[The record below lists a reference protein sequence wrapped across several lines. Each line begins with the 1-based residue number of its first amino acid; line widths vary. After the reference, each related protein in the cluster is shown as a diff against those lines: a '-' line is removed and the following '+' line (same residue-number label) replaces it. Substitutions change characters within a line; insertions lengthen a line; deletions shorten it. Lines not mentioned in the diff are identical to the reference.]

1 MGKKCTSV
9 KRLMAVRLTGC
20 REIWTPAL
28 IKSEMLTEVKWMLA
42 CALVEKDSTS
52 CEIVLIKWK
61 LNAKH
66 KMPEFYH
73 QNVAGSP
80 SLFCLVNWSSSN
92 QKSRSHL
99 FTWPNT
105 ESVSNIKK
113 WNLRFRTDLVNG
125 NKKHQRQQTLFW
137 VSHNLMCFTHLS
149 EWRG

>member
-1 MGKKCTSV
+1 MGQKCAPV
-9 KRLMAVRLTGC
+9 KRLMTVRLTAC

-28 IKSEMLTEVKWMLA
+28 IKSGMLMEVKWMLA

-66 KMPEFYH
+66 KMPKFYH
-73 QNVAGSP
+73 WNVAESP
-80 SLFCLVNWSSSN
+80 SLLCLDNWSSTN

-105 ESVSNIKK
+105 ESVSNIK
-113 WNLRFRTDLVNG
+113 WNFQFRIDLVNG
-125 NKKHQRQQTLFW
+125 KKKHQRQQILFW
-137 VSHNLMCFTHLS
+137 VSHNLMWFTQVS
-149 EWRG
+149 E